1 MWVEHLIGFL
11 LLSIAFAR
19 NRSQINLRA
28 LLTYTP
34 LAAFSL
40 WMHITT
46 GIDAIHEVDATWDEK
61 RGRLY
66 PPNWYKHFNLYDM
79 HGKDEPAEAP
89 APDSPQVP
97 EDNDENSPDKAEDES
112 KAEGGAGGELFVAF

>member
-1 MWVEHLIGFL
+1 
-11 LLSIAFAR
+11 
-19 NRSQINLRA
+19 
-28 LLTYTP
+28 
-34 LAAFSL
+34 
-40 WMHITT
+40 MHITT
-46 GIDAIHEVDATWDEK
+46 GIDAIHEIDATWDEK

-112 KAEGGAGGELFVAF
+112 KAEGGAGGELFVAFWAKEKRDLTYDDKDILLIFDFILTFFHFSIIN